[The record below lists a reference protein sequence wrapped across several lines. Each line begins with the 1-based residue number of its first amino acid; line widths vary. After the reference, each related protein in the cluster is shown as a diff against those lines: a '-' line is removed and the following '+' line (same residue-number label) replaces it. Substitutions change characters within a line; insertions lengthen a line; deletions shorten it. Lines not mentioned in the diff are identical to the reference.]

1 MELVTASQATNNS
14 KGKTR
19 KDKNQRD
26 KNLGIIEIR
35 GIEAIKQRQKANVA
49 TRTSTLASSLQP

>member
-1 MELVTASQATNNS
+1 VIELVTASQATNNS
-14 KGKTR
+14 KGNTR

-35 GIEAIKQRQKANVA
+35 GIEAIKQSQNGD
-49 TRTSTLASSLQP
+49 